1 MRGGAGRHII
11 TGSPRS
17 GKTTVVRALSSHC
30 KVFEEPVSR
39 VIKSHVLSL
48 RESGVNIPT
57 YSVSVQELFPQA
69 EIFLERCLSVF
80 LADYGESQQFNL
92 SVFDRGLPDLVVLH
106 ELLDNPV
113 TPNLVDL
120 IKEHRY
126 SQKVFVFD
134 LLNKD
139 LFGLHIKKR
148 LPFRTYEEDQKIRD
162 RIVEVYQ
169 QFGYDIAFVP
179 FDTVENRKL
188 FVLERINKG
197 FNDM

>member
-1 MRGGAGRHII
+1 MRNGTGRYII

-17 GKTTVVRALSSHC
+17 GKTTVVRALRSYC

-48 RESGVNIPT
+48 RESGLNIPT
-57 YSVSVQELFPQA
+57 YSVSVQELFPQT
-69 EIFLERCLSVF
+69 EIFLGRCLNVF
-80 LADYGESQQFNL
+80 LTDYEESQRFNL
-92 SVFDRGLPDLVVLH
+92 SIFDRGLPDLVVLH

-113 TPNLVDL
+113 TPNLINL
-120 IKEHRY
+120 IREHPY
-126 SQKVFVFD
+126 SRRVFVFD

-148 LPFRTYEEDQKIRD
+148 QPFRTYEECQRIKD

-169 QFGYDIAFVP
+169 RLDYEITLVP
-179 FDTVENRKL
+179 FDTVERRKS
-188 FVLERINKG
+188 FVLEKIKAAR
-197 FNDM
+197 